1 MAIGPRCIR
10 IQLPWLLLQVLTT
23 IIATNIINYLLFN
36 ILKKRKK
43 KKKKLR
49 FQKRKKK
56 NLEVKSCNCI

>member
-43 KKKKLR
+43 KKKKNLD
-49 FQKRKKK
+49 FKNEKKK
-56 NLEVKSCNCI
+56 TSK

>member
-1 MAIGPRCIR
+1 MAIGTRCIR

-43 KKKKLR
+43 KKKKT
-49 FQKRKKK
+49 
-56 NLEVKSCNCI
+56 

>member
-1 MAIGPRCIR
+1 MAIGPCCIR
-10 IQLPWLLLQVLTT
+10 IKLPWLLLQVLTT

-36 ILKKRKK
+36 ILKKG
-43 KKKKLR
+43 KKKLR

>member
-36 ILKKRKK
+36 ILKK
-43 KKKKLR
+43 KLR

-56 NLEVKSCNCI
+56 TSK